1 MLLPDNSE
9 YKPVEHPNMAPTRT
23 ANGHLSVKERLGSY
37 DEIDQTYTEE
47 EALEEASR
55 CLYCPTHWCQKAC
68 PAGVPVAD
76 FIAKIRE
83 KDYEGAYAFKTVPS
97 GKAVPV

>member
-23 ANGHLSVKERLGSY
+23 VNGHLSVKERLGSY

-55 CLYCPTHWCQKAC
+55 CLYWSDTLVSESLP
-68 PAGVPVAD
+68 G
-76 FIAKIRE
+76 R
-83 KDYEGAYAFKTVPS
+83 GSS
-97 GKAVPV
+97 GRFYCKNS

>member
-23 ANGHLSVKERLGSY
+23 VNGHLSVKERLGSY

-47 EALEEASR
+47 EAAVLRQQPGRVHGRAAEEA
-55 CLYCPTHWCQKAC
+55 TE
-68 PAGVPVAD
+68 GVRVVFVAKR
-76 FIAKIRE
+76 F
-83 KDYEGAYAFKTVPS
+83 TNS
-97 GKAVPV
+97 LSSC